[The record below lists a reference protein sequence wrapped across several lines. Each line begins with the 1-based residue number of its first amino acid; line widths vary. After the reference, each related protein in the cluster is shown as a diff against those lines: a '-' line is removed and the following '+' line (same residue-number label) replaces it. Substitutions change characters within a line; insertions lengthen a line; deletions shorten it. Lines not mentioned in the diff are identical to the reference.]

1 MSSSVPVARR
11 PDRRSGQTI
20 RKLLDA
26 GVEELRSATYSTM
39 TMRTVAARAGVSPAS
54 AYTYF
59 PSKNA
64 LVAQLYLEVLK
75 TVPVHVDVNDSP
87 KTRVTATMRD
97 LALAGADEP
106 ELTAACATAMLADEP
121 AVETVRAEITA
132 EVARRLRAALGPGWR
147 PAVRSTLSL
156 TFAGALMS
164 ARFLTY
170 EQISAQLDAA
180 VDLILGAAVS

>member
-1 MSSSVPVARR
+1 MSRSDPVTRR
-11 PDRRSGQTI
+11 PDRRPGQTI

-26 GVEELRSATYSTM
+26 GAEELRASSYSAM

-64 LVAQLYLEVLK
+64 LVARLYLEVLK
-75 TVPVHVDVNDSP
+75 TVPTFAGADRSP
-87 KTRVTATMRD
+87 KDRVTSTLNE

-106 ELTAACATAMLADEP
+106 ELTAACAIAMLADEP
-121 AVETVRAEITA
+121 AVEAVRAEISS
-132 EVARRLRAALGPGWR
+132 EVVRRLRAALGPGWR
-147 PAVRSTLSL
+147 PAVHSTLAL

-170 EQISAQLDAA
+170 EQISAQLTAA

>member
-1 MSSSVPVARR
+1 MSRSAPAVRR
-11 PDRRSGQTI
+11 PDRRPGQTI
-20 RKLLDA
+20 AKLLDA
-26 GVEELRSATYSTM
+26 GAEELRASSYSAM
-39 TMRTVAARAGVSPAS
+39 TMRSVAARAGISPAS

-64 LVAQLYLEVLK
+64 LIARLYLEAVK
-75 TVPVHVDVNDSP
+75 TVPVRVDANDSP
-87 KTRVTATMRD
+87 KTRVTATMHD

-121 AVETVRAEITA
+121 AVEAVRAEITG

-147 PAVRSTLSL
+147 PAVRHTLGL
-156 TFAGALMS
+156 AFAGALMS